1 MSGDPNSQRN
11 GYDIRTDLL
20 GMAIGIL
27 ESGNNRLE
35 QNEHFQA
42 ENSKS
47 YKRQPITPY
56 APEDVITTAEKL
68 YSFVQKKD

>member
-20 GMAIGIL
+20 GMANGIL

-35 QNEHFQA
+35 QNEHFEA
-42 ENSKS
+42 ENNKS
-47 YKRQPITPY
+47 YKRKPVAPY
-56 APEDVITTAEKL
+56 QPEDVITTAEKL
-68 YSFVQKKD
+68 YSFAQKKD